1 VKRRI
6 LGWSAAAVLVT
17 AGCGESKSP
26 GPAAGGNAGSGGSA
40 LAAGAAGT
48 GTSKGGDG
56 GGGRG
61 GGGGGGGQAG
71 GAEPAG
77 AGGQPS
83 AGTAGASGE
92 AGGSATGLMVSPS
105 ELVFGAVQQ
114 TQPQP
119 QAVTLKNM
127 GTAAITLESVEL
139 DAAATGTAAFEL
151 LAAPAGG
158 TELAGGAEQDLQV
171 QFNPSGVQ
179 LFESFVVIKSSSAE
193 AESRVALFGL
203 GTRGL
208 EGENEPFLQIVLTT
222 LGFDVDVGGAGLLS
236 TTTPLV
242 GSEVAAQRFEASG
255 AEPIELVPVARY
267 SPEEP
272 IPYGYYTAS
281 AEVEVGVI
289 SSDQFQE
296 LNPGTEPGSERSFAA
311 PDGPFGIF
319 TVSETHS
326 TYTEDAKN
334 SGNQVQHAVRTYP
347 LKDRAG
353 SAIPD
358 AYLVCFEE
366 AANGDY
372 QDYVFTLRNVK
383 PAL

>member
-1 VKRRI
+1 
-6 LGWSAAAVLVT
+6 
-17 AGCGESKSP
+17 
-26 GPAAGGNAGSGGSA
+26 
-40 LAAGAAGT
+40 
-48 GTSKGGDG
+48 
-56 GGGRG
+56 
-61 GGGGGGGQAG
+61 
-71 GAEPAG
+71 
-77 AGGQPS
+77 
-83 AGTAGASGE
+83 
-92 AGGSATGLMVSPS
+92 MVSPS

-114 TQPQP
+114 TQTQP
-119 QAVTLKNM
+119 KVVTLKNL
-127 GTAAITLESVEL
+127 GTAAIALGSVEL
-139 DAAATGTAAFEL
+139 DAAASGTAAFEL
-151 LAAPAGG
+151 LAAPAVG
-158 TELAGGAEQDLQV
+158 TELAGGAEQELQV
-171 QFNPSGVQ
+171 RFNPSGVQ
-179 LFESFVVIKSSSAE
+179 LFESGVVIKSSGAE

-296 LNPGTEPGSERSFAA
+296 LHPGTDPGSERSFAP
-311 PDGPFGIF
+311 PDEPFGIF

-334 SGNQVQHAVRTYP
+334 SGNQVQHAARTYP

-353 SAIPD
+353 TAIPN
-358 AYLVCFEE
+358 AYLICFEE